1 MAHDKLQKE
10 IDRDWTRF
18 RRSRRGTRV
27 IPEAHDDIAERDADS
42 DNFYRLVVGYVR
54 AYSLS
59 V

>member
-1 MAHDKLQKE
+1 MTSCKRKSIVIGLVFGDLDEAHAS
-10 IDRDWTRF
+10 F
-18 RRSRRGTRV
+18 
-27 IPEAHDDIAERDADS
+27 PHDDIAERDADS